1 MDPEFDESLDRR
13 ISDVLAGKGEGE
25 GDDGEQVLAPYEHL
39 AAEVSRVMTEESPRL
54 STAARVRN
62 LALLRARAAEKR
74 TARRFDIAGLLRAAP
89 RWVQI
94 AAVAIVVVIIA
105 NGITVASASSLPGSP
120 LYPVKRLAEQS
131 NVFLAP
137 TAGERARIW
146 MNLATR
152 RLDEVQRLV
161 PLQPRVDP
169 GTLDAIDDSILHA
182 LTEIASTRGTERIAL
197 LQQIIQLSVRE
208 QTVLD
213 ELAVQAS
220 EDNRARF
227 QETARLMADVARL
240 AGAAQSNPELPLLMP
255 TETGTATYS
264 PAVDSTQTPTSP
276 SIPTFPPASVSP
288 TALSTFEPSAHPPPQ
303 LPSSTPT
310 PSAVQEMKGQS
321 SDTPEADNTKNAEAQ
336 KTESP
341 DQGKGD
347 TPQPHET
354 EPPDP
359 QKTESPDRE
368 KTGAPQPQRTQPH
381 DD

>member
-1 MDPEFDESLDRR
+1 MDPEFDAELDRK
-13 ISDVLAGKGEGE
+13 ISELLAGKGQSGAGAGE
-25 GDDGEQVLAPYEHL
+25 KDLGLYEHL
-39 AAEVSRVMTEESPRL
+39 AAQVSRVMTEESPRL
-54 STAARVRN
+54 STAAQVRT

-74 TARRFDIAGLLRAAP
+74 TARRFDIAWLLRAAP
-89 RWVQI
+89 RWAQI

-105 NGITVASASSLPGSP
+105 NGITAASASSLPGSP

-131 NVFLAP
+131 NVLLAP

-146 MNLATR
+146 MNLASR

-208 QTVLD
+208 QTILD
-213 ELAVQAS
+213 ELALQAS
-220 EDNRARF
+220 SDDRARF

-240 AGAAQSNPELPLLMP
+240 AGTAQSNPELPLLMP
-255 TETGTATYS
+255 NDTGTATQS
-264 PAVDSTQTPTSP
+264 PTVDSTQTQTSP
-276 SIPTFPPASVSP
+276 PIPTFPPATVSP
-288 TALSTFEPSAHPPPQ
+288 TASFTLEPSALPPPQ

-310 PSAVQEMKGQS
+310 PSAGQETKGPS
-321 SDTPEADNTKNAEAQ
+321 SETPEADNTKNAEAQ
-336 KTESP
+336 KTEAP
-341 DQGKGD
+341 DQEKGD
-347 TPQPHET
+347 TPQPQKT

-359 QKTESPDRE
+359 QKTDSPDRE
-368 KTGAPQPQRTQPH
+368 KTDAPQPQRTQPH